1 VSQTTLATLWPV
13 PLDDPYPGLA
23 RLRQQSPVHK
33 LPHLGAHLVVSHA
46 QAAQVLHGPAW
57 SSDPSLSPRL
67 ASRLPHGTGHGLIS
81 KSLLSS
87 DPPAHTRLRRALS
100 GWLTPRSVEG
110 ARHRIAAI
118 AAAALAVHDASET
131 LDVMDDLA
139 YPVPLAVICE
149 LLDVPA
155 ELAVRL
161 REETTRMVALLDPL
175 ADAAALQ
182 AGADAA
188 FSLLIELVPLVAE
201 RRAHPGADLLSALA
215 ADTSGEAGLEADEA
229 VLMIQLL
236 LAAGH
241 ETTANLIGNAV
252 AALHAHPGAARLL
265 RRRPELLPAAVEEL
279 LRYDSPVQLAS
290 RVARRNVALG
300 EMVISKGEQ
309 VLVALGAANRDPAA
323 FTDPDHLD
331 LRRQPQPHLA
341 FGHGAHFCAGAAL
354 ARAEAQEI
362 LRQLLDLT
370 PPVET
375 RELAIRRG
383 RSATFRRID
392 MLLLQPSA

>member
-1 VSQTTLATLWPV
+1 MSQTTRSAPWPV

-23 RLRQQSPVHK
+23 RLREQSSIHW
-33 LPHLGAHLVVSHA
+33 LPQLGSQLVVSYDL
-46 QAAQVLHGPAW
+46 AAQVLHGPDW

-67 ASRLPHGTGHGLIS
+67 ASRLPPGAHQGLVN
-81 KSLLSS
+81 KSLLTT

-100 GWLTPRSVEG
+100 GWLTPRNVEG

-118 AAAALAVHDASET
+118 TAAAVAGHDACEA
-131 LDVMDDLA
+131 LDVMDGLA
-139 YPVPLAVICE
+139 YPVPLAVMCE

-161 REETTRMVALLDPL
+161 REETPRMTALLDPL
-175 ADAAALQ
+175 ADEAAMR
-182 AGADAA
+182 AGAEAA
-188 FSLLIELVPLVAE
+188 FSLLIELVPLVAQ
-201 RRAHPGADLLSALA
+201 RRRHPGADLLSDLA
-215 ADTSGEAGLEADEA
+215 AGPAGEAGLEADEV

-252 AALHAHPGAARLL
+252 AALHAHPGTTRLL
-265 RRRPELLPAAVEEL
+265 RRSPEWLPAAVEEF

-290 RVARRNVALG
+290 RVARRNLALG
-300 EMVISKGEQ
+300 GMDISKGEQ

-331 LRRQPQPHLA
+331 LCRQSAPHLA

-354 ARAEAQEI
+354 ARVEAQEI
-362 LRQLLDLT
+362 LRRLLELT
-370 PPVET
+370 PPIED

-392 MLLLQPSA
+392 MLLLEPPA

>member
-1 VSQTTLATLWPV
+1 MSPTTPSTLWPV

-23 RLRQQSPVHK
+23 RLRDQSPVHW
-33 LPHLGAHLVVSHA
+33 LPQLGAHLVVSHA
-46 QAAQVLHGPAW
+46 LAAQVLHGPDW
-57 SSDPSLSPRL
+57 SSDPSRSPRL
-67 ASRLPHGTGHGLIS
+67 ASRLPPGTGQGLITR
-81 KSLLSS
+81 SLLTC

-118 AAAALAVHDASET
+118 TGAAFAVHDACET
-131 LDVMDDLA
+131 LNVMDGLA
-139 YPVPLAVICE
+139 YPVPLAVMCE

-155 ELAVRL
+155 ELAIRL
-161 REETTRMVALLDPL
+161 REETPRMTALLDPL
-175 ADAAALQ
+175 ADEAALQ
-182 AGADAA
+182 AGAEAA
-188 FSLLIELVPLVAE
+188 FSLLVELVPLVAQ
-201 RRAHPGADLLSALA
+201 RRRHPGTDLLSDLA
-215 ADTSGEAGLEADEA
+215 AGPGGQAGLEADET

-252 AALHAHPGAARLL
+252 AALHAHPVAARIL
-265 RRRPELLPAAVEEL
+265 RRSPELLSAAVEEF

-290 RVARRNVALG
+290 RIARRNLTLG
-300 EMVISKGEQ
+300 EMDISKGEQ

-323 FTDPDHLD
+323 FTHPDHLD
-331 LRRQPQPHLA
+331 LRRRSPPHLA

-354 ARAEAQEI
+354 ARVEAQEI
-362 LRQLLDLT
+362 LRRLLDLE
-370 PPVET
+370 PPIED
-375 RELAIRRG
+375 RELAIKRG